1 MPLWNWRRETLG
13 SCTLPGDIFNVPIRR
28 DILQRVVRWQLAKR
42 QQVHDC
48 TSLRGKLCT
57 FCVTTSLSMSG
68 RSSRHELVAHI
79 ES

>member
-42 QQVHDC
+42 QQVRAC
-48 TSLRGKLCT
+48 NATLAAQQYLQASC
-57 FCVTTSLSMSG
+57 CW
-68 RSSRHELVAHI
+68 
-79 ES
+79 